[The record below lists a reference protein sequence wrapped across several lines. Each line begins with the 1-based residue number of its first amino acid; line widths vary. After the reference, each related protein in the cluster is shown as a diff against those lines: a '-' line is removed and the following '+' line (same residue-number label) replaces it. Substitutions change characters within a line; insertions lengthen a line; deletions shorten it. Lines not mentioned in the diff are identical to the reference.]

1 MATEAANRVK
11 EWRERRGMTLQ
22 QLGESLDTS
31 SVQIARLENGE
42 RKLSPEWL
50 EKLGAALNC
59 IPAELL
65 PAHLYKPALNPA
77 EERILAAY
85 RSLDDAE
92 QVRWAKAFLA
102 FSAPLMPE
110 DLALTN

>member
-1 MATEAANRVK
+1 MATEAPNRVR
-11 EWRERRGMTLQ
+11 EWRELRGLTLQ
-22 QLGESLDTS
+22 QLAESLNTS
-31 SVQIARLENGE
+31 SVQAARLENGE

-50 EKLGAALNC
+50 ERLGTALNC

-65 PAHLYKPALNPA
+65 PAHLYKPALNPS

-92 QVRWAKAFLA
+92 QVRWHKAFLA
-102 FSAPLMPE
+102 FCAPLMPE
-110 DLALTN
+110 DLALTS